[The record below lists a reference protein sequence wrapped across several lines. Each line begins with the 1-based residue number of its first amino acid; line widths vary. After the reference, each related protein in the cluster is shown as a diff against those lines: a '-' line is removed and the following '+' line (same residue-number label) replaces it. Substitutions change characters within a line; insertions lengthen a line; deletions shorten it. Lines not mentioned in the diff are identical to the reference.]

1 MMGILMSEDVFDV
14 VIVGAG
20 PAGLTAALYCVRS
33 GLSVQVI
40 GKIVGGQAAEASL
53 IENYPGFKAI
63 AGIELMNRFAE
74 QVESLGVKVLN
85 DEVTGIEQV
94 GDLFVV
100 KTSWSGDF
108 RCRAVILAVGAEPK
122 KLGIKG
128 EEEFRGKGV
137 SYCAVCDG
145 PLFRGRDVAVVGGGN
160 SALDAALYLSGLA
173 KTVYLIHRRSE
184 FRAVKALVD
193 KVNERS
199 NIVKKLN
206 MTPVEIGGGRFVEW
220 IKVRDVNSGVE
231 EQINVNAV
239 FIEVGRRVNSDFLR
253 GFVELDE
260 QGQIV
265 VDSLCRTSRR
275 GVFAAGD
282 ATIIP
287 YKQVVIAAGDGA
299 KAALSAYEYLKASRR

>member
-1 MMGILMSEDVFDV
+1 MSEDVFDV

-108 RCRAVILAVGAEPK
+108 RCRAVILAIGAEPR

>member
-1 MMGILMSEDVFDV
+1 MSEDVFDV

-33 GLSVQVI
+33 GVSVQVI

-63 AGIELMNRFAE
+63 AGIELMNKFAE

-94 GDLFVV
+94 RDLFVV

-108 RCRAVILAVGAEPK
+108 RCRAVILAIGAEPR

-160 SALDAALYLSGLA
+160 SALDAALYLSSLA

-220 IKVRDVNSGVE
+220 IKVRDVNSDVE

-299 KAALSAYEYLKASRR
+299 KAALSAYEYLKASRH